1 MEVLKMLRFSLG
13 GTRMRTITNEYIRG
27 QLGLS
32 DLEAALER
40 QVWDGLKMSRGGIVD
55 ILDTGC

>member
-1 MEVLKMLRFSLG
+1 MLKMLRFSLG

-32 DLEAALER
+32 DLEAVLER